1 MHWRV
6 LEKVFLGAGFDFA
19 RQEGSHRS
27 YRKEGILRPV
37 VVPYNQV
44 LVSIIRKN
52 LKTEEISRD
61 DYFRLLEKA
70 R

>member
-1 MHWRV
+1 
-6 LEKVFLGAGFDFA
+6 LEKVFLGTGFDFA

-44 LVSIIRKN
+44 LVSITRKN